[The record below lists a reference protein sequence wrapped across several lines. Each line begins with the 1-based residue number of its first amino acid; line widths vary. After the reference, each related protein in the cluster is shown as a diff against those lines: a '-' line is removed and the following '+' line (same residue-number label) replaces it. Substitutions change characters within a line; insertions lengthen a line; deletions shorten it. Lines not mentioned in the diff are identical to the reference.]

1 MQDSLDCWLAS
12 ESVRSSKKLPRVK
25 TGRYPGVVIDMILG
39 LTAALREEKR
49 RRKRGKRLNLLGEEE
64 SGPQFFS
71 PGRVTAAR
79 TWQAEKEE
87 EEQQHRQDMESQ
99 KALVAFKKLQKEEES
114 YRRQQRP

>member
-1 MQDSLDCWLAS
+1 
-12 ESVRSSKKLPRVK
+12 
-25 TGRYPGVVIDMILG
+25 MILE

-71 PGRVTAAR
+71 PGRVTAVR

-87 EEQQHRQDMESQ
+87 EEQQHWQDIESR
-99 KALVAFKKLQKEEES
+99 KALPGSRGALRGGKKAQEREFEATEEV
-114 YRRQQRP
+114 YRVIQDPEDS